1 MLPLSGPALMAA
13 GRRAFMIVW
22 NEFPFA
28 LLFPVERRES
38 WTVSLGLSRLAG
50 GVEIPTTVLMA
61 GSVVLTPPIVIVFP
75 AGGRLLTEGRTA
87 GAEKGKTMLTA
98 GQILQLIRAGSCRTR
113 KELIE
118 FTGLSRSTITDRV
131 DRLIDAGYIH
141 ESGVA
146 TSGGGRPPSVL
157 DVDATRRLMLVA
169 DLGATHARVA
179 LTDLAAKPI
188 AEEHTEMRI
197 ELGPDA
203 VLTWVREAF
212 QRTLDRAGRPAHE
225 VCGIG
230 LDVPGSVDHTTGRVI
245 RSFLMPGWDDYPVS
259 EAIGTA
265 YEVPIL
271 VENDANAMALGEWW
285 SFWRDSESMML
296 VKVSTG
302 IGTGIIIDGRIYRGV
317 EEAAGNIGHV
327 RLRETDERVC
337 TCGSRGCVAS
347 LASGYAVASDL
358 GRTSS
363 REVVRLVQAGD
374 PEAIARVQ
382 EAGRTLGV
390 VLATAVSLLN
400 PGVLVL
406 GGDMAGTREHYLTGV
421 RESVYRRSL
430 PYTTRNLEIVTSS
443 LGERAGIV
451 GMAVLVMEHVLSPS
465 AVDAVLAARTRA
477 VS

>member
-1 MLPLSGPALMAA
+1 
-13 GRRAFMIVW
+13 
-22 NEFPFA
+22 
-28 LLFPVERRES
+28 
-38 WTVSLGLSRLAG
+38 
-50 GVEIPTTVLMA
+50 
-61 GSVVLTPPIVIVFP
+61 
-75 AGGRLLTEGRTA
+75 
-87 GAEKGKTMLTA
+87 MLTA
-98 GQILQLIRAGSCRTR
+98 GQILQLIRDGSCRTR

-141 ESGVA
+141 ESGVG

-179 LTDLAAKPI
+179 LTDLAARPM
-188 AEEHTEMRI
+188 AEERTEMRI

-203 VLTWVREAF
+203 VLSWVREAF
-212 QRTLDRAGRPAHE
+212 QRMLDRVGRPADE

-230 LDVPGSVDHTTGRVI
+230 LDLPGSVDHTTGRVI
-245 RSFLMPGWDDYPVS
+245 RSFLMPGWDDHPVR
-259 EAIGTA
+259 EAIGTTFD
-265 YEVPIL
+265 VPIL

-285 SFWRDSESMML
+285 SFWRDTDSL
-296 VKVSTG
+296 ILIKVSTG
-302 IGTGIIIDGRIYRGV
+302 IGTGIILDGQIYRGV

-327 RLRETDERVC
+327 RLRETDDRVC

-347 LASGYAVASDL
+347 LASGHAVATDL
-358 GRTSS
+358 GVTSS
-363 REVVRLVQAGD
+363 RDVVRLVQAGD
-374 PEAIARVQ
+374 PEAIACVQ

-406 GGDMAGTREHYLTGV
+406 AGDMAQTREHYLTGI
-421 RESVYRRSL
+421 REIVYRRSL

-443 LGERAGIV
+443 LGDRAGIV
-451 GMAVLVMEHVLSPS
+451 GMAVIVMEHVLSPAS
-465 AVDAVLAARTRA
+465 VDAALAARA
-477 VS
+477 DLVN